1 MWIFIN
7 NLQLYTWVYITFIVR
22 NLLLQNYLS
31 YLLDILAVK
40 KWKTEKYNTQCFL
53 YIPSLPSLF
62 SKIYSCKRKATRS
75 RNARD
80 SRSLVGSTVAESTA
94 NFLFSRCCRATMPFL
109 HPAHGVYTAK
119 AAREP
124 PHILAQLLRPALHCL
139 RAGFHKVGRLL
150 MKPRP
155 HEAPRIS
162 CSRGYSYDCCKQ
174 RRSIINVRK
183 RDYFLPSTLSSLFLF
198 LSFFFFWHLDWR
210 KAW

>member
-1 MWIFIN
+1 M
-7 NLQLYTWVYITFIVR
+7 
-22 NLLLQNYLS
+22 
-31 YLLDILAVK
+31 
-40 KWKTEKYNTQCFL
+40 TQ
-53 YIPSLPSLF
+53 
-62 SKIYSCKRKATRS
+62 
-75 RNARD
+75 D
-80 SRSLVGSTVAESTA
+80 LVGSTVAESTA

-198 LSFFFFWHLDWR
+198 LSFSSGISIDAKLGNGHHSASPAIIRGSNKVFEITYFT
-210 KAW
+210 KSGKEE